1 MAAWFVVMLMFRMM
15 KPEGGTRTDTWV
27 RNSLLSGSFHAKHFH
42 VNRAQ
47 EKH

>member
-1 MAAWFVVMLMFRMM
+1 MAAWFVVMLMFRM
-15 KPEGGTRTDTWV
+15 KPEGGTRTDTRV